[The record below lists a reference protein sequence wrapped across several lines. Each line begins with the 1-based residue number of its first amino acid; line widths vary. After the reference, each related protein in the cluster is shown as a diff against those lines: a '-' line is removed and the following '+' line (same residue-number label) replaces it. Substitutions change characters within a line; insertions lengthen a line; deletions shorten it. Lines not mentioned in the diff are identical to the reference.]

1 MAQQIPNRRRRRAFC
16 ESSRSRTPKRHLL
29 TPHDAGIRTVA
40 TFNIQYRRPSTLAER
55 DKTLRSSPRPV
66 LVRNEMGQARDRRHH
81 VQRPK
86 QLARQNVAV
95 ENHRRRV
102 PRLVAG
108 LACRSRRRR
117 RRGTENLS
125 CYRTVSSQLS
135 RYCVLASTNA
145 SQDSLEWLFEVKTSI
160 GPCETDFIMS
170 QAQYDLVSLNLYLH
184 HTTPHYSF
192 LTPNP

>member
-1 MAQQIPNRRRRRAFC
+1 MARQIPNRRHRRAFC
-16 ESSRSRTPKRHLL
+16 ESSRPRTPKQHLL
-29 TPHDAGIRTVA
+29 TTHDAGIRTVA
-40 TFNIQYRRPSTLAER
+40 TINIQRPRPSTLAEQ
-55 DKTLRSSPRPV
+55 DKILGSSPSPLR
-66 LVRNEMGQARDRRHH
+66 VRNELGRPRGRRHH

-95 ENHRRRV
+95 EDHRRRV

-117 RRGTENLS
+117 KPGTETLN
-125 CYRTVSSQLS
+125 CDRTVSSQPS

-145 SQDSLEWLFEVKTSI
+145 SQDSLEWLFEVKTTI

-170 QAQYDLVSLNLYLH
+170 QAQYELVSLNLY
-184 HTTPHYSF
+184 PHYTTVSY
-192 LTPNP
+192 LY